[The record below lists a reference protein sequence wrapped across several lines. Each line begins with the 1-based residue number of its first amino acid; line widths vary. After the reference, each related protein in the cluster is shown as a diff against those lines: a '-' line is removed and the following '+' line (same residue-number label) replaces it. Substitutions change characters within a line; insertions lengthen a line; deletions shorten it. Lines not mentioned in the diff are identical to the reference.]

1 MTLFLIRHGQTT
13 ANLDGIYSGQSDVP
27 LTELG
32 RSQAEAIRPILE
44 KYSFDQVYSSD
55 LSRAVNTAKLA
66 IPGCQPIELPQLR
79 EIRIGSA
86 TGESI
91 AKIRKDHG
99 FLNSDF
105 RRFGGENMEMIDARA
120 AEFLSILEKDP
131 TETVAAFSHNGF
143 MKAVVRLVLKAQ
155 IDATALP
162 NGNCN
167 IAVLKYDGTKW
178 TLPVWNL
185 AGISREELK

>member
-13 ANLDGIYSGQSDVP
+13 ANLEGIYSGHSDVP
-27 LTELG
+27 LTDLG
-32 RSQAEAIRPILE
+32 RQQAEAIRPILA
-44 KYSFDQVYSSD
+44 KYSFDRVYSSD
-55 LSRAVNTAKLA
+55 LRRAADTAKLA

-105 RRFGGENMEMIDARA
+105 TRFGGENMEMIDARA
-120 AEFLSILEKDP
+120 AEFLSILEKGP
-131 TETVAAFSHNGF
+131 AETVAAFSHNGF

-155 IDATALP
+155 IDAAALP

-167 IAVLKYDGTKW
+167 IAVLHYNGKKW
-178 TLPVWNL
+178 TLPIWNL
-185 AGISREELK
+185 AGNIE

>member
-27 LTELG
+27 LTDLG

-44 KYSFDQVYSSD
+44 KYSFDRVYSSD
-55 LSRAVNTAKLA
+55 LSRAVTTAKLA

-79 EIRIGSA
+79 EILIGSA

-105 RRFGGENMEMIDARA
+105 TRFGGENMEMIDARA

-131 TETVAAFSHNGF
+131 AETVAAFSHNGF

-155 IDATALP
+155 IDAAALP

-167 IAVLKYDGTKW
+167 IAVLHYDGKKW
-178 TLPVWNL
+178 TIPVWNL
-185 AGISREELK
+185 AGNF